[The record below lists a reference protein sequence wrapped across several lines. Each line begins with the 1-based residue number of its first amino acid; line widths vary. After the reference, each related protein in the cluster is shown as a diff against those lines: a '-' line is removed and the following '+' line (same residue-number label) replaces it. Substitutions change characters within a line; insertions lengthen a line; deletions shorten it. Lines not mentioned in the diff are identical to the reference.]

1 MAKNNNLP
9 LVIGHLKNG
18 ESDKCIL
25 AAKKDGCARI
35 AICKLKYERDKV
47 SGDNVQIEDIEGIIK
62 EIWICRKES
71 LKVFIDSL
79 QSIYDR
85 WEDDE

>member
-9 LVIGHLKNG
+9 IIIGHLKNG
-18 ESDKCIL
+18 EADKCIL
-25 AAKKDGCARI
+25 AAKKDSCARI
-35 AICKLKYERDKV
+35 AICRLKEESDKV
-47 SGDNVQIEDIEGIIK
+47 SGDSVQTEDIEGIIK